1 MRQER
6 SEFRYDIHV
15 GKLFSAWRE
24 GRELRFVQVARMAK
38 MDFEGAENLLALLI
52 VWSIVRAKHSKR
64 GYIYELA
71 NEDAMVKLETEGLEV
86 FRYKTV
92 Q

>member
-1 MRQER
+1 
-6 SEFRYDIHV
+6 
-15 GKLFSAWRE
+15 
-24 GRELRFVQVARMAK
+24 MAK

-71 NEDAMVKLETEGLEV
+71 DENAMVKLETEGLEV

>member
-1 MRQER
+1 
-6 SEFRYDIHV
+6 
-15 GKLFSAWRE
+15 
-24 GRELRFVQVARMAK
+24 
-38 MDFEGAENLLALLI
+38 
-52 VWSIVRAKHSKR
+52 VRAKHSKR

-71 NEDAMVKLETEGLEV
+71 DEEAMGKLETEGWQV